1 MLEMKKN
8 IKASKGADSII
19 HAAYVNG
26 TETFY
31 KKPKEI
37 VDIAIRGMLNVLK
50 ACEINKIKELIL
62 ISSSEVYHHA
72 KIIPHLKIF
81 LF

>member
-1 MLEMKKN
+1 MLEMKNLLKHQ
-8 IKASKGADSII
+8 KEQTVHI

-72 KIIPHLKIF
+72 KIIPTPENIP
-81 LF
+81 